1 MTLKPLSI
9 LSYMSSKDNSI
20 DVKAEYDRRLNG
32 ESSFKTSLFPV
43 LTDKNGHQSD
53 VLPIFFIEDR
63 NLVISSNKIQ
73 NNSRKIIQLSHELPG
88 IAQNSYIQSLL
99 TDEIQF
105 SNEIEGVKTDRKEI
119 GTIVDDLQNNN
130 TPSQRRLVSTV
141 KKYLDILNEPVIR
154 INNFEDLRNLYD
166 NLTAGEIPAE
176 KLPDGEF
183 FRDSSVRIGNS
194 TQTVHRPPVDEKKIK
209 EKLYSLIDFM
219 NNDDIP
225 PIEKSLVTHFMFENT
240 HPFNDGNGRMGRYL
254 LSQYLSK
261 KIDSFTALSI
271 SSSIHENQNKYYK
284 MFKDADKFENYAELT
299 FFIGQMMNLIIE
311 GQESVLENMSR
322 LLSTLNQARDRLKQD
337 LDFADGEN
345 IEFEVL
351 MIFVQSRLFSVDSSL
366 GIKDT
371 DLINLLYNQ
380 NTKKYKKIK
389 VKSIIEKY
397 EKLGILEKINGKPLQ
412 HEIRIQL

>member
-20 DVKAEYDRRLNG
+20 DVKAEYDRRLNS

-284 MFKDADKFENYAELT
+284 MFKNADKFENYAELT

-337 LDFADGEN
+337 LDFADEEN

-389 VKSIIEKY
+389 IKGIIEKY

>member
-1 MTLKPLSI
+1 
-9 LSYMSSKDNSI
+9 MSSKDNSI

-337 LDFADGEN
+337 LDFADEEN

>member
-20 DVKAEYDRRLNG
+20 DVKAEYDRRLNS

-119 GTIVDDLQNNN
+119 GTIVDNLQNNN

-166 NLTAGEIPAE
+166 NLTAGEILAE

-240 HPFNDGNGRMGRYL
+240 HPFNYGNGRMGRYL

-337 LDFADGEN
+337 LDFADEEN

-351 MIFVQSRLFSVDSSL
+351 MIFVQSKLFSVDSSL

-389 VKSIIEKY
+389 VKGIIEKY

>member
-1 MTLKPLSI
+1 
-9 LSYMSSKDNSI
+9 MSSKDNSI
-20 DVKAEYDRRLNG
+20 DVKAEYDRRLNS

-119 GTIVDDLQNNN
+119 GTIVDNLQNNN

-166 NLTAGEIPAE
+166 NLTAGEILAE

-240 HPFNDGNGRMGRYL
+240 HPFNYGNGRMGRYL

-337 LDFADGEN
+337 LDFADEEN

-351 MIFVQSRLFSVDSSL
+351 MIFVQSKLFSVDSSL

-389 VKSIIEKY
+389 VKGIIEKY

>member
-9 LSYMSSKDNSI
+9 LGYMSSRDNSI
-20 DVKAEYDRRLNG
+20 DVKTEYDRRLNG
-32 ESSFKTSLFPV
+32 ESSFKTNLFPV
-43 LTDKNGHQSD
+43 LTDKNGNQNDS
-53 VLPIFFIEDR
+53 LPIFFIEER
-63 NLVISSNKIQ
+63 NLVISSNRIQ
-73 NNSRKIIQLSHELPG
+73 NNSRKIIDLSQKLPG

-99 TDEIQF
+99 TNEIQF

-130 TPSQRRLVSTV
+130 VPSQRRLVSTV
-141 KKYLDILNEPVIR
+141 KKYLDILNEPVIK
-154 INNFEDLRNLYD
+154 IHNFADLRNIYD
-166 NLTAGEIPAE
+166 NLTAGEIPDN

-183 FRDSSVRIGNS
+183 FRDSPMRIGTS
-194 TQTVHRPPVDEKKIK
+194 TQTVHRPPLDEKKIK
-209 EKLYSLIDFM
+209 EKLYSLIEFM

-271 SSSIHENQNKYYK
+271 SGSIHENQRKYYK
-284 MFKDADKFENYAELT
+284 MFKEADKFENYAELT
-299 FFIGQMMNLIIE
+299 FFIAQMMDLIVE

-322 LLSTLNQARDRLKQD
+322 LLGTLNQAKDKLKED
-337 LDFADGEN
+337 LDFEN
-345 IEFEVL
+345 EESVDFEVL
-351 MIFVQSRLFSVDSSL
+351 MIFVQSKLFSVDSSL

-371 DLINLLYNQ
+371 DLINLLYKQ
-380 NTKKYKKIK
+380 NTKKYKKVK
-389 VKSIIEKY
+389 VKGIIEKY
-397 EKLGILEKINGKPLQ
+397 EDLGVLEKINGKPLQ
-412 HEIRIQL
+412 HEIII

>member
-9 LSYMSSKDNSI
+9 LGYMSSRDNSI
-20 DVKAEYDRRLNG
+20 DVKTEYDRRLNG
-32 ESSFKTSLFPV
+32 ESSFKTNLFPV
-43 LTDKNGHQSD
+43 LTDKNGNQNDS
-53 VLPIFFIEDR
+53 LPIFFIEER
-63 NLVISSNKIQ
+63 NLVISSNRIQ
-73 NNSRKIIQLSHELPG
+73 NNSRKIIDLSQKLPG

-99 TDEIQF
+99 TNEIQF

-130 TPSQRRLVSTV
+130 VPSQRRLVSTV
-141 KKYLDILNEPVIR
+141 KKYLDILNEPVIK
-154 INNFEDLRNLYD
+154 IHNFADLRNIYD
-166 NLTAGEIPAE
+166 NLTAGEIPDN

-183 FRDSSVRIGNS
+183 FRDSPVRIGTS
-194 TQTVHRPPVDEKKIK
+194 TQTVHRSPLDEKKIK
-209 EKLYSLIDFM
+209 EKLYSLIEFM

-271 SSSIHENQNKYYK
+271 SGSIHENQRKYYK
-284 MFKDADKFENYAELT
+284 MFKEADKFENYAELT
-299 FFIGQMMNLIIE
+299 FFIAQMMDLIVE

-322 LLSTLNQARDRLKQD
+322 LLGTLNQAKDKLKED
-337 LDFADGEN
+337 LDFEN
-345 IEFEVL
+345 EESVDFEVL
-351 MIFVQSRLFSVDSSL
+351 MIFVQSKLFSVDSSL

-371 DLINLLYNQ
+371 DLINLLYKQ
-380 NTKKYKKIK
+380 NTKKYKKVK
-389 VKSIIEKY
+389 VKGIIEKY
-397 EKLGILEKINGKPLQ
+397 EDLGVLEKINGKPLQ
-412 HEIRIQL
+412 HEIII

>member
-337 LDFADGEN
+337 LDFADEEN

>member
-9 LSYMSSKDNSI
+9 LGYMSSRDNSI
-20 DVKAEYDRRLNG
+20 DVKTEYDRRLNG
-32 ESSFKTSLFPV
+32 ESSFKTNLFPV
-43 LTDKNGHQSD
+43 LTDKNGNQNDS
-53 VLPIFFIEDR
+53 LPIFFIEER
-63 NLVISSNKIQ
+63 NLVISSNRIQ
-73 NNSRKIIQLSHELPG
+73 NNSRKIIDLSQKLPG

-99 TDEIQF
+99 TNEIQF

-130 TPSQRRLVSTV
+130 VPSQRRLVSTV
-141 KKYLDILNEPVIR
+141 KKYLDILNEPVIK
-154 INNFEDLRNLYD
+154 IHNFADLRNIYD
-166 NLTAGEIPAE
+166 NLTAGEIPDN

-183 FRDSSVRIGNS
+183 FRDSPVRIGTS
-194 TQTVHRPPVDEKKIK
+194 TQTVHRPPLDEKKIK
-209 EKLYSLIDFM
+209 EKLYSLIEFM

-271 SSSIHENQNKYYK
+271 SGSIHENQRKYYK
-284 MFKDADKFENYAELT
+284 MFKEADKFENYAELT
-299 FFIGQMMNLIIE
+299 FFIAQMMDLIVE

-322 LLSTLNQARDRLKQD
+322 LLGTLNQAKDKLKED
-337 LDFADGEN
+337 LDFEN
-345 IEFEVL
+345 EESVDFEVL
-351 MIFVQSRLFSVDSSL
+351 MIFVQSKLFSVDSSL

-371 DLINLLYNQ
+371 DLINLLYKQ
-380 NTKKYKKIK
+380 NTKKYKKVK
-389 VKSIIEKY
+389 VKGIIEKY
-397 EKLGILEKINGKPLQ
+397 EDLGVLEKINGKPLQ
-412 HEIRIQL
+412 HEIII

>member
-20 DVKAEYDRRLNG
+20 DVKAEYDRRLNS

-219 NNDDIP
+219 NNGDIP

-337 LDFADGEN
+337 LDFADEEN

-351 MIFVQSRLFSVDSSL
+351 MIFVQSKLFSVDSSL

-389 VKSIIEKY
+389 VKGIIEKY

>member
-20 DVKAEYDRRLNG
+20 DVKAEYDRRLNS

-240 HPFNDGNGRMGRYL
+240 HPFNYGNGRMGRYL

-337 LDFADGEN
+337 LDFADEEN

-351 MIFVQSRLFSVDSSL
+351 MIFVQSKLFSVDSSL

-389 VKSIIEKY
+389 VKGIIEKY

>member
-1 MTLKPLSI
+1 
-9 LSYMSSKDNSI
+9 MSSKDNSI
-20 DVKAEYDRRLNG
+20 DVKAEYDRRLNS

-284 MFKDADKFENYAELT
+284 MFKNADKFENYAELT

-337 LDFADGEN
+337 LDFADEEN

-389 VKSIIEKY
+389 IKGIIEKY

>member
-9 LSYMSSKDNSI
+9 LGYMSSRDNSI

-32 ESSFKTSLFPV
+32 ESSFKTNLFPV
-43 LTDKNGHQSD
+43 LTDKNGNQNDS
-53 VLPIFFIEDR
+53 LPIFFIEER
-63 NLVISSNKIQ
+63 NLVISSNRIQ
-73 NNSRKIIQLSHELPG
+73 NNSRKIIDLSQKLPG

-99 TDEIQF
+99 TNEIQF

-130 TPSQRRLVSTV
+130 VPSQRRLVSTV
-141 KKYLDILNEPVIR
+141 KKYLDILNEPVIK
-154 INNFEDLRNLYD
+154 IHNFADLRNIYD
-166 NLTAGEIPAE
+166 NLTAGEIPDN

-183 FRDSSVRIGNS
+183 FRDSPVRIGTS
-194 TQTVHRPPVDEKKIK
+194 TQTVHRPPLDKKKIK
-209 EKLYSLIDFM
+209 EKLYSLIEFM

-225 PIEKSLVTHFMFENT
+225 PIEKSLVTHFMFENI

-271 SSSIHENQNKYYK
+271 SGSIHENQRKYYK
-284 MFKDADKFENYAELT
+284 MFKEADKFENYAELT
-299 FFIGQMMNLIIE
+299 FFIAQMMDLIVE

-322 LLSTLNQARDRLKQD
+322 LLGTLNQAKDKLKED
-337 LDFADGEN
+337 LDFEN
-345 IEFEVL
+345 EESVDFEVL
-351 MIFVQSRLFSVDSSL
+351 MIFVQSKLFSVDSSL

-371 DLINLLYNQ
+371 DLINLLYKQ
-380 NTKKYKKIK
+380 NTKKYKKVK
-389 VKSIIEKY
+389 VKGIIEKY
-397 EKLGILEKINGKPLQ
+397 EDLGVLEKINGKPLQ
-412 HEIRIQL
+412 HEIII

>member
-1 MTLKPLSI
+1 M
-9 LSYMSSKDNSI
+9 
-20 DVKAEYDRRLNG
+20 
-32 ESSFKTSLFPV
+32 
-43 LTDKNGHQSD
+43 
-53 VLPIFFIEDR
+53 
-63 NLVISSNKIQ
+63 
-73 NNSRKIIQLSHELPG
+73 
-88 IAQNSYIQSLL
+88 
-99 TDEIQF
+99 
-105 SNEIEGVKTDRKEI
+105 
-119 GTIVDDLQNNN
+119 
-130 TPSQRRLVSTV
+130 
-141 KKYLDILNEPVIR
+141 DILNEPVIR

-337 LDFADGEN
+337 LDFADEEN